1 MSEDFKPGTRPLL
14 RLAGLDAVRA
24 FVSRAD
30 EMHVIWTAVMALML
44 RLYQE
49 PDAKA
54 RRESGPTDSQ
64 VVTALRASLQ
74 ENVGAEAADYIA
86 WALVR
91 YGCRQKPTMAAL
103 HPWEHLMFE
112 WQQRRASA
120 PRIALMLRDGGLEK
134 PLKAASLESLDGWV
148 SDPVKALGEAT
159 EIIEALFGERLVSYN
174 LHDDG
179 STPSHDILFGGL
191 VASLLPQ
198 ARLTQLRQ
206 NLVRGEDGAVWRV
219 EYGYEGREHGF
230 EARANGSA
238 MDVDVVMA
246 GVDDLLAS
254 LGRPERVFR
263 LAPGR
268 YNNGETGTFV
278 IADATKFL
286 EIAWRLRLP
295 LLRSPSLPD
304 LSPDVPAPA
313 PEPDRAAA
321 AAAAAAAAVRPAA
334 PRPQVATAAVAREA
348 GHDDAVTTN
357 GPGATAPMSLLE
369 SQFVPAQP
377 PVAAPMPSGPV
388 ERPADA
394 AMKQLINALRRSF
407 GAGRLLQGG
416 RWMKQ
421 VRTEPPAWMTAS
433 GDPVRIFYDKQET
446 LFRKGRIGWGA
457 VVEADDGVRARGEDD
472 LPGVLVY
479 SEDEYFDARPAELA
493 ALGERLAG
501 LKAAGAVGAFEPSR
515 FAQQVRNDS
524 GRPLGV
530 PVPTSLNAKEPLL
543 SSFVAIR
550 SHLPEGL
557 LAGDWFPVLI
567 HPSSVVPMIVPHT
580 FWPPAMLSAWNERRM
595 SLEAPVKA

>member
-24 FVSRAD
+24 FVSRA
-30 EMHVIWTAVMALML
+30 EEAHVIWTAVMALML

-64 VVTALRASLQ
+64 VVTALRAALS
-74 ENVGAEAADYIA
+74 ENFGAEAADYIS

-103 HPWEHLMFE
+103 HPWEGLMFE
-112 WQQRRASA
+112 WQQRKASA
-120 PRIALMLRDGGLEK
+120 PRIALMLRDGGLDK
-134 PLKAASLESLDGWV
+134 PLKPASLEALDGWV
-148 SDPVKALGEAT
+148 TDPVNALGAAT
-159 EIIEALFGERLVSYN
+159 DIIEALFGERLVSYD

-179 STPSHDILFGGL
+179 TPPAHDTLFGGL

-198 ARLTQLRQ
+198 ARLTGLRQ
-206 NLVRGEDGAVWRV
+206 ALVRGEDGAVWRV
-219 EYGYEGREHGF
+219 EYGFEGQPGGF
-230 EARANGSA
+230 DARADGST
-238 MDVDVVMA
+238 MDVDAVMLA
-246 GVDDLLAS
+246 VDELLER
-254 LGRPERVFR
+254 LGRAERVYR

-278 IADATKFL
+278 LADANRFP

-295 LLRSPSLPD
+295 LLRSPSVSE
-304 LSPDVPAPA
+304 LSPGIPTAA
-313 PEPDRAAA
+313 PEPLRVGA
-321 AAAAAAAAVRPAA
+321 RPMA
-334 PRPQVATAAVAREA
+334 PRPQAAAAREA
-348 GHDDAVTTN
+348 AQDDVAVAT
-357 GPGATAPMSLLE
+357 GPGNTAPMSLLE
-369 SQFVPAQP
+369 SQFVT
-377 PVAAPMPSGPV
+377 PMPPSGPV
-388 ERPADA
+388 ERAADP

-421 VRTEPPAWMTAS
+421 VRTEPPAWLTAS
-433 GDPVRIFYDKQET
+433 GDPVRIFYEKQET

-457 VVEADDGVRARGEDD
+457 LVEADDGVFAQGEDD
-472 LPGVLVY
+472 LPGVLLF

-493 ALGERLAG
+493 AIGAKLVELRAIGSGSEAG
-501 LKAAGAVGAFEPSR
+501 R
-515 FAQQVRNDS
+515 FAQAVRNDS

-530 PVPTSLNAKEPLL
+530 PVPASLSAREPML

-550 SHLPEGL
+550 AHLPDGVL
-557 LAGDWFPVLI
+557 SGAWFPVLV
-567 HPSSVVPMIVPHT
+567 HPSSVVPMIVPQT
-580 FWPPAMLSAWNERRM
+580 FWPPAMLAAWNERRM
-595 SLEAPVKA
+595 SLEAPVRA

>member
-24 FVSRAD
+24 FVSRA
-30 EMHVIWTAVMALML
+30 EEAHVIWTAVLALML

-64 VVTALRASLQ
+64 VVAALRAVLS
-74 ENVGAEAADYIA
+74 ENFGGEAADYTS

-91 YGCRQKPTMAAL
+91 YGCRQKPTMTAL
-103 HPWEHLMFE
+103 HPWEGLMFE

-120 PRIALMLRDGGLEK
+120 PRIALMLRDAGFDK
-134 PLKAASLESLDGWV
+134 PLKPASLEALDGWV
-148 SDPVKALGEAT
+148 TDPVRALGSAT
-159 EIIEALFGERLVSYN
+159 DIVEALFGERLVSYN

-179 STPSHDILFGGL
+179 STPAHETLFGGL
-191 VASLLPQ
+191 IASLLPE
-198 ARLTQLRQ
+198 ARPVDLRQ
-206 NLVRGEDGAVWRV
+206 NPVRRDSGVVWRV
-219 EYGYEGREHGF
+219 DYTYAGIARGF
-230 EARANGSA
+230 DAKTEGSA
-238 MDVDVVMA
+238 MDVDAVMS
-246 GVDDLLAS
+246 GVDDLLEH
-254 LGRPERVFR
+254 LGRPERVYR

-278 IADATKFL
+278 VVDANKFP

-295 LLRSPSLPD
+295 LLRSPSVSDLP
-304 LSPDVPAPA
+304 PGVPMAA
-313 PEPDRAAA
+313 PEPLRVGA
-321 AAAAAAAAVRPAA
+321 RPMA
-334 PRPQVATAAVAREA
+334 PRPPTAREEVR
-348 GHDDAVTTN
+348 DEVPTTQV
-357 GPGATAPMSLLE
+357 PGNTAPMSLLE
-369 SQFVPAQP
+369 SQFVPPSP
-377 PVAAPMPSGPV
+377 PAGPV
-388 ERPADA
+388 ERAADP

-433 GDPVRIFYDKQET
+433 GDPVRIFYEKQET

-457 VVEADDGVRARGEDD
+457 LVEADDGVFTPGNDD
-472 LPGVLVY
+472 LPGVLLF

-493 ALGERLAG
+493 AIGARLLE
-501 LKAAGAVGAFEPSR
+501 LKAAGAVGAFELSR
-515 FAQQVRNDS
+515 FAQLVRNDS

-530 PVPTSLNAKEPLL
+530 AVPAALSAREPML

-550 SHLPEGL
+550 AHLPEGV
-557 LAGDWFPVLI
+557 LAGAWFPVLI
-567 HPSSVVPMIVPHT
+567 HPSSVVPMIMPST
-580 FWPPAMLSAWNERRM
+580 FWPPAMVTAWNERRM
-595 SLEAPVKA
+595 TLEASVRA

>member
-24 FVSRAD
+24 FVSRA
-30 EMHVIWTAVMALML
+30 EEAHVIWTAVLALML

-64 VVTALRASLQ
+64 VVTALRVVLS
-74 ENVGAEAADYIA
+74 ENFGSEAADYA
-86 WALVR
+86 SWALVR
-91 YGCRQKPTMAAL
+91 FGCRQKATMAAL
-103 HPWEHLMFE
+103 HPWEGLIFE

-120 PRIALMLRDGGLEK
+120 PRIALMLRDAGLDK
-134 PLKAASLESLDGWV
+134 PLKSAALEAIDGWV
-148 SDPVKALGEAT
+148 TDPVAALGAAT
-159 EIIEALFGERLVSYN
+159 SIIETLFGERLVSYN

-179 STPSHDILFGGL
+179 TTPAHDALFGGL
-191 VASLLPQ
+191 VASLLPE
-198 ARLTQLRQ
+198 ARLLQLRQ

-219 EYGYEGREHGF
+219 EYIHDGVEHRF

-238 MDVDVVMA
+238 MDVDAVMQ
-246 GVDDLLAS
+246 GVDELLAN
-254 LGRPERVFR
+254 LGRIERVYR

-268 YNNGETGTFV
+268 YNNGETGAFV
-278 IADATKFL
+278 AADGNKFP

-295 LLRSPSLPD
+295 LLRSPSVSG
-304 LSPDVPAPA
+304 LSPGIPTAA
-313 PEPDRAAA
+313 PEPLRVGA
-321 AAAAAAAAVRPAA
+321 RPMA
-334 PRPQVATAAVAREA
+334 PRPQAVVREGAR
-348 GHDDAVTTN
+348 DDAVPSA
-357 GPGATAPMSLLE
+357 GPGNTAPMSLLE
-369 SQFVPAQP
+369 SQFVTPTPPA
-377 PVAAPMPSGPV
+377 GPV
-388 ERPADA
+388 ERSADP

-421 VRTEPPAWMTAS
+421 VRTEPPAWMVAS

-457 VVEADDGVRARGEDD
+457 LVEADDGVFAQGDDD

-493 ALGERLAG
+493 AIGARLLE
-501 LKAAGAVGAFEPSR
+501 LKSAGAVGAFELSR
-515 FAQQVRNDS
+515 FAQLVRNDS

-530 PVPTSLNAKEPLL
+530 TVPAALSAKEPML
-543 SSFVAIR
+543 SSFVATR
-550 SHLPEGL
+550 AHLPDGI

-567 HPSSVVPMIVPHT
+567 HPSSVVPMIVPST
-580 FWPPAMLSAWNERRM
+580 FWPPAMLAAWNERRL
-595 SLEAPVKA
+595 SLDAPVKA